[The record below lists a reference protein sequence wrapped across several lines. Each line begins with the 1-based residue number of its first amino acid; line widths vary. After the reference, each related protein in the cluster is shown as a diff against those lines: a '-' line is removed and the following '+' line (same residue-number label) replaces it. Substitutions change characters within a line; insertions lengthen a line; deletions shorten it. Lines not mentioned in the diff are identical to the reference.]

1 MKDIVLFWIPGA
13 WKWTQA
19 DLFLDKKWE
28 HYSHISPGNVFRSLV
43 SKPNA
48 IWRYVT
54 QQMEKGQLVDDQVTI
69 SLFQA
74 YFFTVLDQEKLMLLD
89 WYPRSLT
96 QLESFLQLV
105 DLHNRDVVWVYFD
118 LSDEEAINRMLSRA
132 REWEDRAMIQTRLD
146 EYYTKT
152 QPVTDAFAAQ
162 LPLIKIDASWSIEDI
177 HTTVLSHLDS

>member
-1 MKDIVLFWIPGA
+1 
-13 WKWTQA
+13 
-19 DLFLDKKWE
+19 
-28 HYSHISPGNVFRSLV
+28 
-43 SKPNA
+43 
-48 IWRYVT
+48 
-54 QQMEKGQLVDDQVTI
+54 
-69 SLFQA
+69 
-74 YFFTVLDQEKLMLLD
+74 MLLD